1 MFCLPSNIHIS
12 LMRSSYFIWS
22 PYWQR
27 SHNAFGVLCKFCVFL
42 GRCAAFVAHF
52 GALSQSSRSR
62 EYKWYWAQIRRN
74 CKRSAN
80 MESIQCGEKWISY
93 LLWLCIC
100 CIVDSRMSS
109 TMRKRSPPNTT
120 AYALYIVSYEW
131 MWAHHNVLATR
142 LRAWKWIV
150 YWRYCCFAFQYS
162 LVAQRGHTANACKLE
177 KGAQQLGSGNRKKH
191 PVMIYSFDSSCIKLN
206 HFILKTVCL
215 GFALYLFLVVCVC
228 VILVP
233 YNRCAG

>member
-1 MFCLPSNIHIS
+1 
-12 LMRSSYFIWS
+12 
-22 PYWQR
+22 
-27 SHNAFGVLCKFCVFL
+27 
-42 GRCAAFVAHF
+42 
-52 GALSQSSRSR
+52 
-62 EYKWYWAQIRRN
+62 
-74 CKRSAN
+74 

-120 AYALYIVSYEW
+120 AYALYIVSYEVW
-131 MWAHHNVLATR
+131 MDVSAPQCVGYTSTSLKMDCVLT
-142 LRAWKWIV
+142 LLL
-150 YWRYCCFAFQYS
+150 FAFQYS

-228 VILVP
+228 DIS
-233 YNRCAG
+233 AI

>member
-52 GALSQSSRSR
+52 GALSQSSRSPSINGI
-62 EYKWYWAQIRRN
+62 EPKYEGI
-74 CKRSAN
+74 AN
-80 MESIQCGEKWISY
+80 GRLIWNRFNAGKNGLAICYGC
-93 LLWLCIC
+93 CIC

-109 TMRKRSPPNTT
+109 AMRKRSPPNTT
-120 AYALYIVSYEW
+120 AYALYIVSYEVW
-131 MWAHHNVLATR
+131 MDVSAPQCVGYTSTSLKMDCVLT
-142 LRAWKWIV
+142 LLL
-150 YWRYCCFAFQYS
+150 FAFQYS

-215 GFALYLFLVVCVC
+215 GYLFLVVCVC